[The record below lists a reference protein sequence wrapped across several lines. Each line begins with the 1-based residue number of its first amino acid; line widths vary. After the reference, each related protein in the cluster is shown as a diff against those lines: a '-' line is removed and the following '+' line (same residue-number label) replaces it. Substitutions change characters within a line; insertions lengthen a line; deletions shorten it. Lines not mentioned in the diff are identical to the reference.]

1 MAVHTYAPDQ
11 VTVVFGP
18 VVLEGFAPDSL
29 VAVEYEEDLWTKQVG
44 ADGHVA
50 RSKTNNAT
58 ARVTVRLMQ
67 TSMSNDMLSAI
78 AQLDRHANEGVF
90 PLMIKDNSGRS
101 LHVAESAWITRPPN
115 SEYAREAGTREWAF
129 DTGQLESFVGG
140 N

>member
-29 VAVEYEEDLWTKQVG
+29 VSVEYEEDLWTKQVG

-67 TSMSNDMLSAI
+67 TSMSNDLLSAI
-78 AQLDRHANEGVF
+78 ALLDRHANEGVF

-101 LHVAESAWITRPPN
+101 LHVAESAWIARPPN
-115 SEYAREAGTREWAF
+115 VEYAREAGTREWIF
-129 DTGQLESFVGG
+129 DTGQMESFVGG